1 MCPPV
6 RWLGMEEESKG
17 SWAVRCRG
25 PRAPTWAS
33 AAEFELAS
41 TPAGLHPCFYAGRGM
56 WEWTGFSL
64 HFKKMT
70 LGSMGRRNWNGAGG
84 LEAKRPVRGRFWKSR
99 PQMQVLKTGDKQSKG
114 VRLKTQS
121 WLLDWMQG
129 MREQDLGEQDSDF
142 CSWAGG
148 NAAYWDERALGWV
161 FGHDNGIMPVD
172 DKRTVN
178 IYHALHSASQSLISV
193 IQRLYTY
200 DNFPTISILIPQL
213 RKLKPNSVKAL

>member
-1 MCPPV
+1 
-6 RWLGMEEESKG
+6 MEEESKG

-148 NAAYWDERALGWV
+148 NAAYWDERLSGGCGDVKPKHRALCL
-161 FGHDNGIMPVD
+161 DTIMESCQWMTKEQLIFITHFTLPV
-172 DKRTVN
+172 RV
-178 IYHALHSASQSLISV
+178 
-193 IQRLYTY
+193 
-200 DNFPTISILIPQL
+200 
-213 RKLKPNSVKAL
+213 